1 MGRAYK
7 CDLCKNC
14 FPLTS
19 GKTGQA
25 YHGYFEDFMKDRSPE
40 YVFDLCPECYTKLL
54 MELMKEKGA

>member
-14 FPLTS
+14 FPFTS

-25 YHGYFEDFMKDRSPE
+25 YHGYFEGFMKDRSPE
-40 YVFDLCPECYTKLL
+40 YSFELCPKCYAELL
-54 MELMKEKGA
+54 NRLKEDK